1 MTGPSNR
8 PGTEPNQGFTRMPMA
23 ICVGFLILLQKQLQS
38 YAENIQT
45 KKRPQ
50 EAWEAVQNWVV
61 GKIKMAIC

>member
-8 PGTEPNQGFTRMPMA
+8 PGTGAQSGAYQNAHGNLR
-23 ICVGFLILLQKQLQS
+23 GLLILLQKQLQS

-45 KKRPQ
+45 KRPQ

-61 GKIKMAIC
+61 GKNKMAIC